1 MSEENGKKL
10 KLSPEKKFQ
19 IYQECSAPNA
29 PVGEI
34 LRRYGLYPNALTQIR
49 HQVEAGALKEL
60 GRNRYKKKSP
70 VAYEQYA
77 KLLEEKQ
84 AQESALAQLTQ
95 EYLLLKKR
103 VS

>member
-1 MSEENGKKL
+1 MQEINSKKIR
-10 KLSPEKKFQ
+10 LSPEKKFQ

-29 PVGEI
+29 PIGEI
-34 LRRYGLYPNALTQIR
+34 LRRYGLYPNALAQIR
-49 HQVEAGALKEL
+49 RQAEAGALKEL
-60 GRNRYKKKSP
+60 GKNRYKKKAP

-103 VS
+103 VN